1 MNNVYCVIMAG
12 GKGERFWP
20 CSRENTPKQLLNIV
34 GKETLIEQ
42 TVLRLIPV
50 VPFENILIITN
61 RKYTEK
67 MRQLLP
73 QLPKENIIGEPCG
86 RDTAPCVALAAGI
99 IRKKAGTEDAVM
111 ILMPSDHCIH
121 NVAELQR
128 DLEICCR
135 AAAEKPVLATIGIKP
150 FAPSSD
156 YGYIECGKELGEH
169 LFQVRRFVEK
179 PSREKAGE
187 MLAEG
192 NYKWNSGMF
201 IWRVGTVLE
210 ELDKLDRRLIQLKI
224 EREAMKK
231 ETDEASKKR
240 LALLEE
246 EITKLEKEYAACR
259 KISIDYAIMEKAENI
274 VVLEASFDWDD
285 IGNWTA
291 LRNHFRADD
300 ANNVAI
306 GRFEALDAR
315 SCIAFSNDPDHLL
328 CAIDTEELI
337 MIHTPDVTLVCG
349 KNSTPKIKQFLKKLA
364 EKEEMKG
371 YF

>member
-86 RDTAPCVALAAGI
+86 RDTAPCVALAAGV
-99 IRKKAGTEDAVM
+99 IRKKAGTEDTVM

-121 NVAELQR
+121 NVAELQK

-169 LFQVRRFVEK
+169 LYQVRRFVEK
-179 PSREKAGE
+179 PSREKAEE
-187 MLAEG
+187 MLAKG

-201 IWRVGTVLE
+201 IWRVGTVL
-210 ELDKLDRRLIQLKI
+210 DIMRRHAPDLTQT
-224 EREAMKK
+224 MP
-231 ETDEASKKR
+231 SWKKR
-240 LALLEE
+240 KTLWCWKPRSTGTTSATGRLSGIISAPMMPTMWQSADLKHWTPAAALLFPTIR
-246 EITKLEKEYAACR
+246 ITCSA
-259 KISIDYAIMEKAENI
+259 
-274 VVLEASFDWDD
+274 
-285 IGNWTA
+285 
-291 LRNHFRADD
+291 
-300 ANNVAI
+300 
-306 GRFEALDAR
+306 
-315 SCIAFSNDPDHLL
+315 P
-328 CAIDTEELI
+328 
-337 MIHTPDVTLVCG
+337 
-349 KNSTPKIKQFLKKLA
+349 STPKN
-364 EKEEMKG
+364 
-371 YF
+371 

>member
-67 MRQLLP
+67 MRALLP

-86 RDTAPCVALAAGI
+86 RDTAPCVALASGI

-121 NVAELQR
+121 NVAELQK
-128 DLEICCR
+128 DLELCCR

-156 YGYIECGKELGEH
+156 YGYIECGEKLDGS
-169 LFQVRRFVEK
+169 LYRVRRFVEK
-179 PSREKAGE
+179 PSREKAEE

-192 NYKWNSGMF
+192 NFKWNSGMF
-201 IWRVGTVLE
+201 IWRVGTVLDIMRRHAPDLAQAAGHFCEAWGTPAFE
-210 ELDKLDRRLIQLKI
+210 EQ
-224 EREAMKK
+224 
-231 ETDEASKKR
+231 
-240 LALLEE
+240 
-246 EITKLEKEYAACR
+246 LEKEYASCR

-291 LRNHFRADD
+291 LRNHFRADAAD
-300 ANNVAI
+300 NVAI

-315 SCIAFSNDPDHLL
+315 GCIAFSNEPGHLL

-337 MIHTPDVTLVCG
+337 MIHTPDVTMVCS